1 MHKECDKTIYNLYS
15 LSFGVFGAWYAG
27 NFPPGACCWL
37 LWASSSPWASLQWN
51 LNCKMLSKRVGE
63 LSCDWSMLILDVLS
77 LADPE
82 ASNTVLVVKEVIY
95 TSRTELCETFNI
107 AGTSGSYLK
116 TLGNCLPRNNILTSG
131 KCGKVSLETRLG
143 AWQNNHHLDCGHRV
157 NIYIQTSKYSDTDTS
172 SNQLDD
178 RLSTFSFMYCTAHV

>member
-1 MHKECDKTIYNLYS
+1 MIGQCSS
-15 LSFGVFGAWYAG
+15 LMSSHWLT
-27 NFPPGACCWL
+27 PRLQTLCW
-37 LWASSSPWASLQWN
+37 WW
-51 LNCKMLSKRVGE
+51 KRLFILVGQ
-63 LSCDWSMLILDVLS
+63 
-77 LADPE
+77 
-82 ASNTVLVVKEVIY
+82 
-95 TSRTELCETFNI
+95 LCETFNI

-172 SNQLDD
+172 SNQLDS
-178 RLSTFSFMYCTAHV
+178 RLSTFSFMYCTAHVWILKMTSNLLHLFIKIFSPFRKIYNLGSILVCSNGSQSSSH